1 MQHGC
6 DSPSAGPKGAISLG
20 TQRSGRRC
28 TTARALQSNGGMK
41 RKQHRRPRKLTLD
54 RETVRALA
62 DMETPLADAETA
74 RVAGGFVTGP
84 NTCMSCIPC

>member
-1 MQHGC
+1 
-6 DSPSAGPKGAISLG
+6 
-20 TQRSGRRC
+20 
-28 TTARALQSNGGMK
+28 MK